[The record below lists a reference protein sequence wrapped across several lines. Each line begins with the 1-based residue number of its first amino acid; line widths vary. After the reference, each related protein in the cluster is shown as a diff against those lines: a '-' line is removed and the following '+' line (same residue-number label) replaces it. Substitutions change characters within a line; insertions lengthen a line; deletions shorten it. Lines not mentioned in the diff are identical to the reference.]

1 MTKTF
6 RLFILLVAI
15 VSVAFSACKSKQNVT
30 SIPGANVPAKS
41 ETISQPTTQKS
52 TTTEQEFTR
61 NESFSAAAGESN
73 VDALRKKYH
82 VIVGSFTKHEN
93 AKGLRT
99 QLVYEGNT
107 ALIVV
112 NEKGMYRV
120 IIASYDDYSGAKTK
134 INQIKNRFSD
144 AWVLVQK

>member
-6 RLFILLVAI
+6 RLFILIALVG
-15 VSVAFSACKSKQNVT
+15 VAFSACKSKQNVT
-30 SIPGANVPAKS
+30 SIPGANIPAKS
-41 ETISQPTTQKS
+41 ETISQPTVQNS
-52 TTTEQEFTR
+52 VTTEQEVTR
-61 NESFSAAAGESN
+61 NESFRAATGESN

-99 QLVYEGNT
+99 QLVDEGNT